1 MGPARFHCATL
12 LTFFEASNWR
22 VVSAAAFLLP
32 VGRSTGINQR
42 LVSVSTRVPYRPLYF
57 NVHLKF
63 RCFYLM
69 FPRVF
74 WFRAATAASRPLLSV
89 CYKRTKADAIRK
101 QKREKIALPTELS
114 NKIERWKQE
123 LQQEIEMIQSHTEK
137 IHGLLYKDFN
147 VHATSGCLLELYFPA
162 DTPERTL
169 NNWRLVYR
177 NGVWI
182 TLFFEDETI
191 NGVFLDYT
199 SENTIQLRIFR
210 CPEPSILSQTNISM
224 GISAEST
231 VFCSILEF
239 WSTPEAWKREPGYK
253 LFLQAH
259 HAIPMKFGYSG
270 SKMKFYNEN
279 LNEGQERVIKK
290 ALQKEPGLISIQ
302 GPPGTGKTKVLTE
315 IIAQAI
321 KRNQRVLVMA
331 PSNKAVDNVAS
342 RTMQLM
348 SLPEEQFQLHAE
360 DKAYSLSS
368 IFSTHKDYDE
378 LVEMSHDA
386 TESWEYNHRRV
397 TMAQNKR
404 MEIYDDIVAGTRGVY
419 ATLSSSAIRKLKQQK
434 FDADLVIIDEAAQAP
449 EYLAWIGIMK
459 ARHAIIVGDQ
469 WQLGPSTRR
478 QETPEQIPTVM
489 DHLDKEFGSKI
500 QQRLT
505 RQYRSNEKIMLWS
518 NNAFY
523 DGQLEADESVKDINI
538 NEILENPLEEYYE
551 PLIFIDTKN
560 AGASYEQRRQT
571 TSLRNDGEAHEIVK
585 HVQRLMK
592 AGLPAKDIG
601 VITPYLAQANCIKQ
615 LLNKVEDL
623 VVSTVDAFQGQE
635 REVIC
640 MSLVRTQGLGF
651 LKDLRRMNVSITRA
665 KRQFFLVA
673 NSDVLEEDSALAELH
688 RVLKENETNRMDS
701 QNIEIQAEI
710 RALEQVQNMF
720 QRPEQLEKLDVVR
733 KKADGKKAAVEAML
747 RTGVHS
753 QLEGIRSAIQHLRT
767 ANSDITEI
775 ERGMSNVL
783 IRLKEVTGL
792 KSRMSKLS
800 EANAIHSQ
808 YAAAMD
814 NLKHIFN
821 ITDTVEKT
829 HSLIADGKLLL
840 AHKNIMDLENARDDL
855 MNEVHKMQSDRS
867 EYDLNLLKNYFSELD
882 ILVANLGKQL
892 WFICEKALLAVNADE
907 SSKQLVSALRIIE
920 RENRIDDHYRK
931 LHRQNPNTFVPPG
944 RPRLWKKQL
953 FVVLKKMVDN
963 KIEGSQ
969 FEDRSANRQW
979 LARYLEVISNYML
992 NDLKIVK
999 SGLVAL
1005 FPPEYR
1011 IYDRFLEFY
1020 HSSVSERIKE
1030 IASVSLERNE
1040 IVQLLSW
1047 IKNYGSESMLGD
1059 PKLGIEIGP
1068 FLVDNPLLPRSK
1080 LDQLFDGFIDSTQRD
1095 LHSWMERALSGEKDD
1110 WYRNIQPEED
1120 SAGHYYS
1127 QLPSILF
1134 GMVDD
1139 QVTLTKVISHAVIP
1153 RLINVSIDE
1162 LLEVA
1167 VKYKDATTAYR
1178 NKHFENREVLTGFTS
1193 TMIAIANNIDGCVM
1207 LTNELEKKMRLT
1219 IESQRGDLSSP
1230 TSPKNSIESPLTGRS
1245 LASMGVNRQE
1255 LLDKVDQLKKRWGMV
1270 LETAIFALLD
1280 EVFEDCRQHLNGLM
1294 TREWLTGK
1302 ANPLGVICETV
1313 TDYNRDYCHL
1323 RTQIQFTVL
1332 KEVMYKI
1339 VAEYLIA
1346 IDSRRLTYNNYK
1358 ERQLAGERLKEEA
1371 ERIERTFNSISE
1383 KIDYP
1388 FPLITSVL
1396 PSIAEIVNMTDKSLL
1411 SLEVSGFVRK
1421 FPDVHPELIAAV
1433 LLCREDIGRN
1443 EAKSIAEEAL
1453 NHVRFH
1459 PKGDQEMIK
1468 LFQMT
1473 KAEGKRTIALE
1484 GIVQSFF
1491 PTFTMIAT
1499 RDRGTS

>member
-1 MGPARFHCATL
+1 MERLLFH
-12 LTFFEASNWR
+12 SNLISCYNLR
-22 VVSAAAFLLP
+22 HFDV
-32 VGRSTGINQR
+32 RR
-42 LVSVSTRVPYRPLYF
+42 
-57 NVHLKF
+57 KF
-63 RCFYLM
+63 RGFHLM

-74 WFRAATAASRPLLSV
+74 WFRAAAAACRPLLFV
-89 CYKRTKADAIRK
+89 RYKRTNARTIRK
-101 QKREKIALPTELS
+101 SKQQEIALPSQLKD
-114 NKIERWKQE
+114 KIEKWKRE
-123 LQQEIEMIQSHTEK
+123 LKNEIAIIQSSASEK
-137 IHGLLYKDFN
+137 ISGLLYKDFI

-162 DTPERTL
+162 DTSERTL
-169 NNWRLVYR
+169 SSWRRIYR
-177 NGVWI
+177 HGAWI
-182 TLFFEDETI
+182 TLFFDDQMI
-191 NGVFLDYT
+191 NGIFLEFRSD
-199 SENTIQLRIFR
+199 NTIQLRLFER
-210 CPEPSILSQTNISM
+210 PEPSILSETDITI
-224 GISAEST
+224 GISADTTSID
-231 VFCSILEF
+231 SILQF
-239 WSTPEAWKREPGYK
+239 WSNPELWKKEPGYK

-259 HAIPMKFGYSG
+259 RAIPMKFEKSMG
-270 SKMKFYNEN
+270 KMKCYNEN
-279 LNEGQERVIKK
+279 LNEGQKRVIKQ
-290 ALQKEPGLISIQ
+290 ALYNKSGIFSIQ
-302 GPPGTGKTKVLTE
+302 GPPGTGKTKVITE
-315 IIAQAI
+315 IIAQR
-321 KRNQRVLVMA
+321 KQKVLVMA
-331 PSNKAVDNVAS
+331 PSNKAVDNLAA

-348 SLPEEQFQLHAE
+348 GIPEEQFQVHSE

-368 IFSTHKDYDE
+368 IFSNHKDYDE
-378 LVEMSHDA
+378 LVEMSRDA
-386 TESWEYNHRRV
+386 TESWEYNQRRV
-397 TMAQNKR
+397 TLAQLKR
-404 MEIYDDIVAGTRGVY
+404 TKIYDDIVAGTRGVY
-419 ATLSSSAIRKLKQQK
+419 ATLSSSAIRKLKQQN
-434 FDADLVIIDEAAQAP
+434 FDTDLVIIDEAGQAF
-449 EYLAWIGIMK
+449 EYLAWMGIMK
-459 ARHAIIVGDQ
+459 APHAIVVGDQ
-469 WQLGPSTRR
+469 WQLGPVNRK
-478 QETPEQIPTVM
+478 QEQIEKEPTIM
-489 DHLDKEFGSKI
+489 EYLYKEFGSQI
-500 QQRLT
+500 QQRLN
-505 RQYRSNEKIMLWS
+505 RQYRSNEKIMQWS
-518 NNAFY
+518 NEAFY
-523 DGQLEADESVKDINI
+523 NGELEADENVKNINI
-538 NEILENPLEEYYE
+538 NEILEKPLNKDHE

-560 AGASYEQRRQT
+560 DDDFYEQRRYK
-571 TSLRNDGEAHEIVK
+571 TSFRNEGEAKEVVK
-585 HVQRLMK
+585 HVRRLMK
-592 AGLPAKDIG
+592 AGLPATEIG
-601 VITPYLAQANCIKQ
+601 VITPYLAQADYIKQ
-615 LLNKVEDL
+615 LLNNVEGL

-640 MSLVRTQGLGF
+640 MSMVRTQGLGF

-673 NSDVLEEDSALAELH
+673 NSDILEQDPVLAELH
-688 RVLKENETNRMDS
+688 KVLKENGKVQRPLPLPVNTKQ

-808 YAAAMD
+808 YATAMD

-829 HSLIADGKLLL
+829 HGLIADGKLLL

-882 ILVANLGKQL
+882 VLVANLGKQL

-931 LHRQNPNTFVPPG
+931 LHKQNPNTFVPPG
-944 RPRLWKKQL
+944 RPRLWKRQL
-953 FVVLKKMVDN
+953 FAVLKKMVDN

-1120 SAGHYYS
+1120 SSGHYYS

-1219 IESQRGDLSSP
+1219 IESQSGDLSSP

-1280 EVFEDCRQHLNGLM
+1280 EVFEDCRQHLNALM
-1294 TREWLTGK
+1294 TRDWLTGK
-1302 ANPLGVICETV
+1302 VNPLGVICETV

-1323 RTQIQFTVL
+1323 RPQIQFTVL

-1396 PSIAEIVNMTDKSLL
+1396 PSIAEIINMTDKSLL

-1421 FPDVHPELIAAV
+1421 FPDVHTELIAAV

-1468 LFQMT
+1468 LFQLT
-1473 KAEGKRTIALE
+1473 KAEGKRSIALE

-1491 PTFTMIAT
+1491 PTFTMVAT

>member
-1 MGPARFHCATL
+1 
-12 LTFFEASNWR
+12 
-22 VVSAAAFLLP
+22 
-32 VGRSTGINQR
+32 
-42 LVSVSTRVPYRPLYF
+42 
-57 NVHLKF
+57 
-63 RCFYLM
+63 M

-279 LNEGQERVIKK
+279 LNEGQER
-290 ALQKEPGLISIQ
+290 KEPGLISIQ

-449 EYLAWIGIMK
+449 ELDMLLSLEINGNSVHLLEDK
-459 ARHAIIVGDQ
+459 RHQNKYQQSWTI
-469 WQLGPSTRR
+469 WTRSSV
-478 QETPEQIPTVM
+478 Q
-489 DHLDKEFGSKI
+489 KI

-720 QRPEQLEKLDVVR
+720 QRPEQLEKLDV
-733 KKADGKKAAVEAML
+733 AAVEAML

-969 FEDRSANRQW
+969 FEDRSAKSPV
-979 LARYLEVISNYML
+979 AG
-992 NDLKIVK
+992 KILGSDKQLHV
-999 SGLVAL
+999 
-1005 FPPEYR
+1005 E
-1011 IYDRFLEFY
+1011 RFEDC
-1020 HSSVSERIKE
+1020 EE
-1030 IASVSLERNE
+1030 
-1040 IVQLLSW
+1040 
-1047 IKNYGSESMLGD
+1047 SESMLGD